1 MKISI
6 NKDWTLFLDRDGVIN
21 RRLPNEYVRSIHDF
35 EFLPGVLKV
44 LNEFSKIFGLIII
57 ATNQQGI
64 GKGLMTK
71 QDLDRLHR
79 EMLREIEKQGGRID
93 KIYYCS
99 DLTQIPDNCR
109 KPSPSMGIK
118 AKKDFPKIKFEKSI
132 MVGDSYTDI
141 GFGQNL
147 GMKTIL
153 IGEQLK
159 TETDPDSWT
168 PDFILDKL
176 ASVPDILQYDSV

>member
-109 KPSPSMGIK
+109 KRSEEHTSELQSRGHLVCRLLLE
-118 AKKDFPKIKFEKSI
+118 KKKNIRTNK
-132 MVGDSYTDI
+132 
-141 GFGQNL
+141 
-147 GMKTIL
+147 
-153 IGEQLK
+153 
-159 TETDPDSWT
+159 
-168 PDFILDKL
+168 
-176 ASVPDILQYDSV
+176 

>member
-1 MKISI
+1 
-6 NKDWTLFLDRDGVIN
+6 
-21 RRLPNEYVRSIHDF
+21 
-35 EFLPGVLKV
+35 
-44 LNEFSKIFGLIII
+44 
-57 ATNQQGI
+57 
-64 GKGLMTK
+64 
-71 QDLDRLHR
+71 
-79 EMLREIEKQGGRID
+79 MLREIEKQGGRID

-153 IGEQLK
+153 VGEQLK

-176 ASVPDILQYDSV
+176 RSEEHTSELQSRGHLV